1 MSRRPASR
9 CPCSPPARASEYRTY
24 GAVSPDR
31 RAGTWQ
37 SRGTSSAER
46 GRALRQ
52 ASAIYFSVPA
62 EELDATDIRLEQ
74 LADLADALVEQV
86 GAVRAHYEQ
95 LQRTLDQPAAEPSA
109 TVGGARPVAPAFED
123 ALVDAD
129 GQSVDD
135 SARLVVMEMAMSGSS
150 REETKTYLR
159 DALELDGGDPIVDE
173 VFDRT
178 EAAQAAPLH
187 RRLFSRRRD

>member
-1 MSRRPASR
+1 
-9 CPCSPPARASEYRTY
+9 
-24 GAVSPDR
+24 
-31 RAGTWQ
+31 
-37 SRGTSSAER
+37 
-46 GRALRQ
+46 LRL
-52 ASAIYFSVPA
+52 ASAIYFGVPA

-86 GAVRAHYEQ
+86 GAVREHYEQ
-95 LQRTLDQPAAEPSA
+95 LQQTLEPVAEPVA
-109 TVGGARPVAPAFED
+109 TTVGGARPVAPAFED
-123 ALVDAD
+123 SLQDSD
-129 GQSVDD
+129 GQTVDD

-150 REETKTYLR
+150 RDETKAYLR
-159 DALELDGGDPIVDE
+159 EALELDGGDPIVDE

>member
-1 MSRRPASR
+1 M
-9 CPCSPPARASEYRTY
+9 
-24 GAVSPDR
+24 
-31 RAGTWQ
+31 
-37 SRGTSSAER
+37 
-46 GRALRQ
+46 RQ
-52 ASAIYFSVPA
+52 ASAIYFAVPA
-62 EELDATDIRLEQ
+62 EELEGTDIRLEQ

-86 GAVRAHYEQ
+86 SAVRAHYET
-95 LQRTLDQPAAEPSA
+95 LQRTLEEPVPNPPAT
-109 TVGGARPVAPAFED
+109 TVGGARPVEPSFDDPLLDSE
-123 ALVDAD
+123 

-150 REETKTYLR
+150 REETKAYLR

-178 EAAQAAPLH
+178 EAAQEAAPLH

>member
-1 MSRRPASR
+1 M
-9 CPCSPPARASEYRTY
+9 
-24 GAVSPDR
+24 
-31 RAGTWQ
+31 
-37 SRGTSSAER
+37 
-46 GRALRQ
+46 RQ
-52 ASAIYFSVPA
+52 ASVIYFAVPA

-95 LQRTLDQPAAEPSA
+95 LQKTLEEPASEPAAI
-109 TVGGARPVAPAFED
+109 TVGGARPVAPAFD
-123 ALVDAD
+123 DTLVDAD

-135 SARLVVMEMAMSGSS
+135 SVRLVVMEMAMSGSS
-150 REETKTYLR
+150 RAETKAYLR
-159 DALELDGGDPIVDE
+159 DALELGGGDPIVDE